1 MSNIEKWFYF
11 SLNYEMKY
19 YEWTNIFGKERAAY
33 LPKFLMEINWNCGCD
48 HLIDKWFK
56 IVNDSDSY
64 GTINRFYAELDS
76 KNRALLEEYVLNNGE

>member
-19 YEWTNIFGKERAAY
+19 YEWTDIFGKGRAAY
-33 LPKFLMEINWNCGCD
+33 LPKFLMEINWNCGRD

-56 IVNDSDSY
+56 IADKSDSY
-64 GTINRFYAELDS
+64 GTINRFYAELGD
-76 KNRALLEEYVLNNGE
+76 KNRELLEEYVLNNGE